1 MKYERF
7 KRRKL
12 ERNTYDPQKAYD
24 DAVKEVNAGIRNA
37 LNGIVKIVLTYCSG
51 ALTVFLSLLLNIEDN
66 SKITELTNKGYIN
79 AVIVIF
85 ILSIILTIILLG
97 VEQLAVKKSLENME
111 TAIKNDIDDPN
122 KIFNI
127 WDCIF
132 YILEFFIII
141 LTVCGSLLMA
151 YCYTVLFNIN

>member
-1 MKYERF
+1 MKYERL
-7 KRRKL
+7 KRRLNKY
-12 ERNTYDPQKAYD
+12 NQQQAYD
-24 DAVKEVNAGIRNA
+24 DTVKEVNAGVRNA

-51 ALTVFLSLLLNIEDN
+51 ALTVFLSLLLNIEDK

-97 VEQLAVKKSLENME
+97 VEQLSIKKSLENME

-132 YILEFFIII
+132 YMLEFFIII
-141 LTVCGSLLMA
+141 LTACGSLLMA

>member
-1 MKYERF
+1 MKYERL
-7 KRRKL
+7 KRRLNKY
-12 ERNTYDPQKAYD
+12 NQQQAYD
-24 DAVKEVNAGIRNA
+24 DTVKEVNAGIRNV

-51 ALTVFLSLLLNIEDN
+51 ALTVFLSLLLNVEDK

-97 VEQLAVKKSLENME
+97 VEQLAIKKSLANME
-111 TAIKNDIDDPN
+111 IAIKNDIDDPN

-151 YCYTVLFNIN
+151 YCYSVFYNIY